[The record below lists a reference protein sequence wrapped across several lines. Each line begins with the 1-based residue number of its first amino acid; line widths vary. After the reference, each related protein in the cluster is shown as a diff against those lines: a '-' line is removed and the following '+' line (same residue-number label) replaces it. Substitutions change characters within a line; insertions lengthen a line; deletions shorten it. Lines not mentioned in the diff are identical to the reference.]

1 MKLQILLFLL
11 SLLAVAA
18 SALATQKAVIVS
30 YPNETPDSVV
40 SQAMDAVRE
49 AVSLESSRTSRLH
62 LANYGFRAALL
73 HMNIVSAFH
82 VSTIA
87 KFL

>member
-1 MKLQILLFLL
+1 
-11 SLLAVAA
+11 
-18 SALATQKAVIVS
+18 
-30 YPNETPDSVV
+30 VV

-49 AVSLESSRTSRLH
+49 AVSRESSRISRLH